1 MKKHYFIAIAF
12 VALLSCSK
20 TTADDSGNPDTPE
33 TGFMSITVQDAT
45 DISATVLYI
54 PKDNEELYAFGI
66 ALKSDFDGGF
76 IPSDVDVD
84 DPAVCRCSAYAHT
97 FEGLDAEKSYV
108 VYAYGVDASGKYVE
122 GRIES
127 AEFTTLVR
135 QKEPTFG
142 VSVDNVTP
150 GKADIHI
157 DTKGYTG
164 TYFYGY
170 MKKEEYDA
178 CSNDSEVFD
187 KVIDRIMS
195 LNIHLIENG
204 WSESEIIRDMLR
216 TGNADMSVSY
226 LRPDEEYVFCV
237 FGCNANPALITEDVS
252 AAAFRTPVQDMVED
266 VTFSMEDIE
275 VTTTAPTIAAVSYTV
290 RANGGYEDL
299 FFVCSIDKS
308 TYDQISRIYT
318 GEVLPI
324 DEFCWY
330 DYFDIM
336 NYNLTYN
343 DLTWF
348 MDNFLYS
355 GEVSLK
361 ENKGRLE
368 NDSIM
373 YVYAI
378 AVDGKY
384 GMPRQSKASVHEII
398 IPGWTNDNQ

>member
-1 MKKHYFIAIAF
+1 MKKQFIIAIAF
-12 VALLSCSK
+12 VALSACSK
-20 TTADDSGNPDTPE
+20 TPGGQGTDTPD
-33 TGFMSITVQDAT
+33 TGFMSITVQEASDV
-45 DISATVLYI
+45 SATVLYI
-54 PKDNEELYAFGI
+54 PKDDSELYAYGI
-66 ALKSDFDGGF
+66 TLKSDFDGGF

-84 DPAVCRCSAYAHT
+84 DQSICRRSAYAHT
-97 FEGLDAEKSYV
+97 FEWLDAETTYV
-108 VYAYGVDASGKYVE
+108 VYAYGVDESGKYVE

-127 AEFTTLVR
+127 AEFTTLAR

-142 VSVDNVTP
+142 ISVDNVTP

-157 DTKGYTG
+157 DTKEFTG

-170 MKKEEYDA
+170 MPKGQYDA
-178 CSNDSEVFD
+178 CGSDAEVFD

-195 LNIHLIENG
+195 LNAHLIESG

-216 TGNADMSVSY
+216 SGDADMSVSY
-226 LRPDEEYVFCV
+226 LRPDEDYVFCV
-237 FGCNANPALITEDVS
+237 FGCNASPALTTEDVS
-252 AAAFRTPVQDMVED
+252 AATFHTPVQDMAED
-266 VTFSMEDIE
+266 VTFTIEDID
-275 VTTTAPTIAAVSYTV
+275 VTTTAPTLACVSYTLK
-290 RANGGYEDL
+290 ANDGYEEL
-299 FFVCSIDKS
+299 FFAYSIDKY

-336 NYNLTYN
+336 NYNLTYY
-343 DLTWF
+343 DLDQF
-348 MDNFLYS
+348 IENFFHS
-355 GEVSLK
+355 GEISLK
-361 ENKGRLE
+361 EDKGRLE
-368 NDSIM
+368 NDSIL

-398 IPGWTNDNQ
+398 IPGWANDKR